1 MVKNLFAIIAFLSIS
16 IAITAQ
22 TAPAA
27 TTPNSAPV
35 EKMGKMGKMYRMGKG
50 GGEKI
55 KEKLGLTDDQAT
67 KFKAIADT
75 YRGKMKAIKTDAA
88 SATDKKA
95 TKQKVQELRA
105 SEQAEIKALLTPDQ
119 YTKYQAMI
127 EARKEKAH
135 NRYEKRK
142 VEKAG
147 EAAPDKQ

>member
-35 EKMGKMGKMYRMGKG
+35 EKMGKMGKMDRMGKG

>member
-1 MVKNLFAIIAFLSIS
+1 MVKNLFAIIAFLSFS
-16 IAITAQ
+16 FAITAQ
-22 TAPAA
+22 TAPVA

-35 EKMGKMGKMYRMGKG
+35 DKMGKMGRMGKG

-55 KEKLGLTDDQAT
+55 KEKLGLTDEQAT

-88 SATDKKA
+88 AATDKMA

-105 SEQAEIKALLTPDQ
+105 SEQAEIQTLLTPDQ
-119 YTKYQAMI
+119 YTKYQALI

-142 VEKAG
+142 AEKAG